1 MGQALHGCATTTEA
15 IRRALQRSEAS
26 VRVLARRHGISA
38 TTVQKWRK
46 RETAGD
52 ARMAPDPHGAQADQL
67 IRAHRRTGSHDRC
80 LHEKATR
87 QIAADVVHALVEA
100 VPYKIHSLLTDNGVQ
115 FAHAGPED
123 CSGED
128 TPASW
133 TARQQACTGRCHAL
147 GCACEKHGIEHR
159 LATPCHPWTNGQV
172 QRMSRT
178 LKDATVR
185 RCHHAS
191 HDDLRRHVQ
200 LFLDAHDHAR
210 RLKAL
215 RGLTPYEFTCQTWI
229 REPDR
234 FRADPSHNTPGL
246 NS

>member
-1 MGQALHGCATTTEA
+1 M
-15 IRRALQRSEAS
+15 
-26 VRVLARRHGISA
+26 
-38 TTVQKWRK
+38 
-46 RETAGD
+46 
-52 ARMAPDPHGAQADQL
+52 
-67 IRAHRRTGSHDRC
+67 
-80 LHEKATR
+80 
-87 QIAADVVHALVEA
+87 
-100 VPYKIHSLLTDNGVQ
+100 N
-115 FAHAGPED
+115 
-123 CSGED
+123 
-128 TPASW
+128 
-133 TARQQACTGRCHAL
+133 
-147 GCACEKHGIEHR
+147 
-159 LATPCHPWTNGQV
+159 
-172 QRMSRT
+172 RT

-200 LFLDAHDHAR
+200 PFLDAHDHAR